1 MLRVQSSVVSLQG
14 KYLYSSYRFVTWFV
28 YSYLFFSTCV
38 QHIPRLN
45 IKYCMH
51 HCSQSLFAVN
61 HFSLS
66 NHIVLFN
73 LNPKF
78 CIGRCSHFL
87 HLVNHFALTI
97 AFPIIFIH
105 LVAMD
110 DLYQEQCEL
119 WQKLEA
125 CFKTLSSKSK
135 AEQTRGFA
143 EAQQIRLERCFLLVK
158 ENNKTTKKS

>member
-1 MLRVQSSVVSLQG
+1 MLRVQSSVVTHQKKNLN
-14 KYLYSSYRFVTWFV
+14 SSYRFAVT
-28 YSYLFFSTCV
+28 
-38 QHIPRLN
+38 
-45 IKYCMH
+45 
-51 HCSQSLFAVN
+51 
-61 HFSLS
+61 
-66 NHIVLFN
+66 VLYN